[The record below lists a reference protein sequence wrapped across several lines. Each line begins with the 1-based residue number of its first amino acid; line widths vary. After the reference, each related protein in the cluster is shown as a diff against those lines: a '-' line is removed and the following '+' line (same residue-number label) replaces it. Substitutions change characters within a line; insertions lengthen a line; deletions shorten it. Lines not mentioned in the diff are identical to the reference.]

1 MQANDEPSTDFHSE
15 FKRLAD
21 VFDGIAK
28 RVREPKDGPEEQ
40 GVSVWQPIDLR
51 NKLLEEK
58 SHADQAADY
67 RGAVASGGSLCVK
80 AFFADLLQEV
90 DSLTELIAAMELEKW
105 GDLVHNH
112 SNLFALLV
120 GGPRIELQYADGSL
134 SLMEK
139 QNEGW
144 PIQFKPSPSRG
155 PTDIVCRISGG
166 VLEPDSKQCER
177 YANFCRKLARKCPQ
191 LTSTGTMPRR
201 VAEANELYE
210 MVVRD
215 ANKKTLT
222 DDAAYTVL
230 EKSYKIEAIQM
241 QKQFGKLPRC
251 ATWKRY
257 LREYRKR
264 THNQKNLRRVGEVS
278 ESRTITH
285 RDKL

>member
-15 FKRLAD
+15 FKHLAD
-21 VFDGIAK
+21 VFDRIAEG
-28 RVREPKDGPEEQ
+28 VREPKDGPEEQ
-40 GVSVWQPIDLR
+40 GASVWQPIDLR

-67 RGAVASGGSLCVK
+67 RGAVASAGSLCVK
-80 AFFADLLQEV
+80 AFFTDLLQEV
-90 DSLTELIAAMELEKW
+90 NSLTELIAAMELEKW
-105 GDLVHNH
+105 GGLVHNH

-201 VAEANELYE
+201 VAEANELY
-210 MVVRD
+210 
-215 ANKKTLT
+215 
-222 DDAAYTVL
+222 
-230 EKSYKIEAIQM
+230 
-241 QKQFGKLPRC
+241 
-251 ATWKRY
+251 
-257 LREYRKR
+257 
-264 THNQKNLRRVGEVS
+264 
-278 ESRTITH
+278 
-285 RDKL
+285 

>member
-15 FKRLAD
+15 FKHLAD
-21 VFDGIAK
+21 VFDRTAT

-58 SHADQAADY
+58 SHAVQAADY

-120 GGPRIELQYADGSL
+120 GGPRIELQHADGSL

-177 YANFCRKLARKCPQ
+177 YANFCRKLARECPL
-191 LTSTGTMPRR
+191 LTSTGKKMPPT
-201 VAEANELYE
+201 ATKANELYE
-210 MVVRD
+210 LADRI
-215 ANKKTLT
+215 AEGELT
-222 DDAAYTVL
+222 DDEAYTLL
-230 EKSYKIEAIQM
+230 EKSYKTEAIQM
-241 QKQFGKLPRC
+241 RDRFGKLPKRD
-251 ATWKRY
+251 TWKRY
-257 LREYRKR
+257 LREYRNR
-264 THNQKNLRRVGEVS
+264 TNNQKNLRRVGEVS